1 MIDNQGIILK
11 EVFDM
16 NPYDKVHELVRAL
29 KESEQAKEYIKIKEE
44 LYQDEKNKEM
54 IKDFREKQVEVQS
67 LLMQGQEA
75 DAEKMEKLQSLYQV
89 LVSNQKVKEF
99 FDKEVQFDV
108 MLSDIYKII
117 GEGLKEIVE

>member
-1 MIDNQGIILK
+1 
-11 EVFDM
+11 M

-29 KESEQAKEYIKIKEE
+29 KESEQAKEYLKIKEE

-75 DAEKMEKLQSLYQV
+75 DAEKMEKLQALYQV